1 MSYKV
6 SRFLWG
12 GFHIFGYIRPF
23 KPEMKI
29 KEFETYRAV
38 YCGLCKSL
46 GKKYGISARFV
57 LNYDLTMLAVLRL
70 ALDDYNPAIV
80 REGCMFNPLKKK
92 PTCIKNEHIDF
103 CADVLMILAYY
114 KLKDDLKDNKFFKK
128 LLIIPLYP
136 LLAFAFKKAA
146 RLQPQINKSIFEY
159 ISSQN
164 KLENNHCSSVD
175 EACEPTAILL
185 SQLASFETADPKQKR
200 ILERLGYC
208 LGKWIYLIDAYDDFD
223 KDLEENGYNPLIA
236 KFSVKTG
243 DDEAIKN
250 AYHEAEITLT
260 TSINEAI
267 AAFEL
272 LGVKRFKEILGNLF
286 YLGMINTQKGISEG
300 KKNKNERSI

>member
-1 MSYKV
+1 M
-6 SRFLWG
+6 G
-12 GFHIFGYIRPF
+12 GLPMFGYIRPF

-80 REGCMFNPLKKK
+80 KEGCMFNPVNKK

-103 CADVLMILAYY
+103 CADVLMLLAYY
-114 KLKDDLKDNKFFKK
+114 KLKDDFKDNSFLKK
-128 LLIIPLYP
+128 ILLLPLYP
-136 LLAFAFKKAA
+136 LLAPAAKKAA
-146 RLQPQINKSIFEY
+146 KLQPQINKCIQKY
-159 ISSQN
+159 IASQN
-164 KLENNHCSSVD
+164 RIEKNHCANLD

-185 SQLASFETADPKQKR
+185 SHLASFQTEDPKQSR

-208 LGKWIYLIDAYDDFD
+208 LGKWIYLMDATD
-223 KDLEENGYNPLIA
+223 DLEDDLKESNYNPLVAKYLVKAGDEEAKNIA
-236 KFSVKTG
+236 LE
-243 DDEAIKN
+243 EAK
-250 AYHEAEITLT
+250 ITLT
-260 TSINEAI
+260 ASINEAI

-272 LGVKRFKEILGNLF
+272 LQIKRFKEILGNIL
-286 YLGMINTQKGISEG
+286 YLGLINTQKGIAEG
-300 KKNKNERSI
+300 KNKKNERSI